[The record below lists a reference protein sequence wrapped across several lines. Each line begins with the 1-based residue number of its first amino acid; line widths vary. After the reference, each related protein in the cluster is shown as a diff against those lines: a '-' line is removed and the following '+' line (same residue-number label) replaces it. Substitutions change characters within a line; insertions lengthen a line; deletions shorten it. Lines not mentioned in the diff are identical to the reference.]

1 MVIDLLHYLLMMRR
15 DIWLNLQSKKESKK
29 EQRQKRKIKVPSHHR
44 KSSFYA
50 QSLSWCFESPIRTE
64 LNFPISLWP
73 LIDHLPS
80 ASIRAWCRG
89 CAFIAYA
96 LLGSVGSKWTLDKL
110 RCWIITATRFHYP
123 LSESHALFI
132 QSNNWNVFLLGIKS
146 ISDVIYKGK
155 KEDRD
160 NLQWASQADLFAHTG
175 LNLYFTA
182 FSWGPTLDCIC
193 YFLSSIWRVLHSVIS
208 CRVISCHWLIGPNI
222 SLQRHSVQSLTV
234 AADGQHQ
241 PAAIWSSAK
250 ANTRKHSRR

>member
-123 LSESHALFI
+123 PSESHALFI
-132 QSNNWNVFLLGIKS
+132 QSNNGNVFLLGIKS

-155 KEDRD
+155 KSFSIIKKQGQFAMGITGRS
-160 NLQWASQADLFAHTG
+160 LCTHWIKPLLHCLFMGSNTG
-175 LNLYFTA
+175 LYLLFSILNLKGTA
-182 FSWGPTLDCIC
+182 
-193 YFLSSIWRVLHSVIS
+193 
-208 CRVISCHWLIGPNI
+208 
-222 SLQRHSVQSLTV
+222 
-234 AADGQHQ
+234 
-241 PAAIWSSAK
+241 
-250 ANTRKHSRR
+250 